1 MLWKQQQQ
9 VSKKKGQVELD
20 TWGHVEAT
28 EPLSVRLYDPL
39 RFVKKR
45 VEICLKMLKLL
56 YDLY

>member
-28 EPLSVRLYDPL
+28 EPLSVRFYDPL

-45 VEICLKMLKLL
+45 VENYLKMLKLFV
-56 YDLY
+56 

>member
-28 EPLSVRLYDPL
+28 EPLSVRFYDPL
-39 RFVKKR
+39 RFVKK
-45 VEICLKMLKLL
+45 KS
-56 YDLY
+56 